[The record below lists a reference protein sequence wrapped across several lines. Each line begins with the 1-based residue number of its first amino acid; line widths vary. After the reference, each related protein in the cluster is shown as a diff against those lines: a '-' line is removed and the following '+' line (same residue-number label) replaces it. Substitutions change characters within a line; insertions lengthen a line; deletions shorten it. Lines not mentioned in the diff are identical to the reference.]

1 MPCRFSIIVPT
12 HDRPEQLLWCLE
24 ALAALRYPREEFEVI
39 VVNDGGAMPPA
50 RMLAPLA
57 ARIQFTLLTQE
68 NAGPARARNLGAER
82 ARGEYLAFTDD
93 DCAPTPDWLTA
104 LEQAF
109 RHAPEALVG
118 GRVIN
123 VVEGHVC
130 SEASQ
135 LLIEYLYGYYN
146 GAVDR
151 GANFFASNNLA
162 MSAPAFRALRGFA
175 PSFDR
180 AAGEDRDLCA
190 RWRLAEGR
198 FQYAPNAV
206 VRHAHVLTLA
216 AFSRQHFGYGRG
228 AYEFRLQQHARKG
241 AKRVRVEPLAFY
253 TRLLEFPFHHG
264 RPWRAVRLA
273 LLLGISQIANAAGFF
288 WERRSQRVGPRE
300 LGDARHE

>member
-12 HDRPEQLLWCLE
+12 HDRPEQLLWCLD

-39 VVNDGGAMPPA
+39 VVNDGGAMPPGD
-50 RMLAPLA
+50 MLAPLA
-57 ARIQFTLLTQE
+57 ERIQFTLLAQE
-68 NAGPARARNLGAER
+68 NSGPARARNLGAER

-104 LEQAF
+104 LEQAL
-109 RHAPEALVG
+109 RQAPEALVG
-118 GRVIN
+118 GRIIN
-123 VVEGHVC
+123 VVEGRLC

-175 PSFDR
+175 PSFGR
-180 AAGEDRDLCA
+180 AAAEDRDFCA
-190 RWRLAEGR
+190 RWRFAGGR
-198 FQYAPNAV
+198 FEYVPNAV

-216 AFSRQHFGYGRG
+216 AFAGQHFSYGRG
-228 AYEFRLQQHARKG
+228 AYKFRVEHTRREAKG
-241 AKRVRVEPLAFY
+241 VRVEPLAFY
-253 TRLLEFPFHHG
+253 TGLLKFPFHHG

-273 LLLGISQIANAAGFF
+273 LLLGVSQVANAAGFF
-288 WERRSQRVGPRE
+288 WERQSQGVDPRE
-300 LGDARHE
+300 LGKARHE

>member
-12 HDRPEQLLWCLE
+12 YDRPEQLLCCLD

-39 VVNDGGAMPPA
+39 VVNDGGAMPPGGK
-50 RMLAPLA
+50 LAPLVE
-57 ARIQFTLLTQE
+57 RIQFTLLAQE

-118 GRVIN
+118 GRIIN
-123 VVEGHVC
+123 VVEGHLC

-146 GAVDR
+146 GTVDR

-162 MSAPAFRALRGFA
+162 ISAPAFRALRGFA
-175 PSFDR
+175 PSFGR

-190 RWRLAEGR
+190 RWRFAGGR
-198 FQYAPNAV
+198 FQFAPNAV

-216 AFSRQHFGYGRG
+216 AFAGQHFGYGRG
-228 AYEFRLQQHARKG
+228 AYKFRVEHTRREVKG
-241 AKRVRVEPLAFY
+241 VRVESLAFY
-253 TRLLEFPFHHG
+253 TGLLGFPFHHG
-264 RPWRAVRLA
+264 RPLRAARLA
-273 LLLGISQIANAAGFF
+273 LLLGVAQVANAAGFF
-288 WERRSQRVGPRE
+288 WERLSQGVGPQE
-300 LGDARHE
+300 LGKARHE

>member
-1 MPCRFSIIVPT
+1 MPYRFSIVVPT
-12 HDRPEQLLWCLE
+12 RDRPEQLLWGLE
-24 ALAALRYPREEFEVI
+24 AFAALRYPREEFEVI
-39 VVNDGGAMPPA
+39 VVNDGGAMPPE

-57 ARIQFTLLTQE
+57 ERIQLTLLTQE
-68 NAGPARARNLGAER
+68 NTGPGRARNLGAQR

-104 LEQAF
+104 LDQAF

-118 GRVIN
+118 GRTIN
-123 VVEGHVC
+123 VVEGHLC

-146 GAVDR
+146 GTVDR

-162 MSAPAFRALRGFA
+162 LSASAFRALHGFA
-175 PSFDR
+175 PSFGL

-190 RWRLAEGR
+190 RWRLAGGR

-216 AFSRQHFGYGRG
+216 TFARQHFGYGRG
-228 AYEFRLQQHARKG
+228 AYKFRVHHTRREV
-241 AKRVRVEPLAFY
+241 KRVRIEPFAFY
-253 TRLLEFPFHHG
+253 TGMLEFPFHHG
-264 RPWRAVRLA
+264 SPWRAIRLA
-273 LLLGISQIANAAGFF
+273 LLLGVSQVANAAGFF
-288 WERRSQRVGPRE
+288 WERHSQGVGPRE
-300 LGDARHE
+300 LGGARHE

>member
-12 HDRPEQLLWCLE
+12 HDRPEQLLWCLA

-39 VVNDGGAMPPA
+39 VVNDGGAMPSE

-57 ARIQFTLLTQE
+57 ERIQFTLLTQD
-68 NAGPARARNLGAER
+68 NAGPARARNLGAEQ

-104 LEQAF
+104 LEHAF

-118 GRVIN
+118 GRIIN
-123 VVEGHVC
+123 VVERHLC

-135 LLIEYLYGYYN
+135 LLIEYLYDYYN
-146 GAVDR
+146 GGVDR

-162 MSAPAFRALRGFA
+162 LSAPAFRVVRGFA
-175 PSFDR
+175 PSFRR

-190 RWRLAEGR
+190 RWRLAGGR

-216 AFSRQHFGYGRG
+216 AFARQHFSYGRG
-228 AYEFRLQQHARKG
+228 AHKFRLQHTRRE
-241 AKRVRVEPLAFY
+241 AKCVRVEPLGFY
-253 TRLLEFPFHHG
+253 TGLLEFPFHHG
-264 RPWRAVRLA
+264 PAWRAVRLA
-273 LLLGISQIANAAGFF
+273 LLLGISQVANAAGFF
-288 WERRSQRVGPRE
+288 WERHSQGVLPRE
-300 LGDARHE
+300 LGEAPHE

>member
-12 HDRPEQLLWCLE
+12 HDRPEQLLWCLD

-39 VVNDGGAMPPA
+39 VVNDGGAMPPGG
-50 RMLAPLA
+50 MLALLA
-57 ARIQFTLLTQE
+57 ERIQITLLTQE

-82 ARGEYLAFTDD
+82 ARGDYLAFTDD
-93 DCAPTPDWLTA
+93 DCAPMPDWLTA

-109 RHAPEALVG
+109 HHAPEALVG

-123 VVEGHVC
+123 VVEGHLC

-135 LLIEYLYGYYN
+135 MLIEYLYGYYN

-175 PSFDR
+175 PSFGR
-180 AAGEDRDLCA
+180 AAGEDRDFCA
-190 RWRLAEGR
+190 RWRFAGGR
-198 FQYAPNAV
+198 FQYVPKAV

-216 AFSRQHFGYGRG
+216 AFAGQHFAYGRG
-228 AYEFRLQQHARKG
+228 AYKFRVEHTRREAKG
-241 AKRVRVEPLAFY
+241 VRVEPFTFY
-253 TRLLEFPFHHG
+253 TGLLGFPFHHG

-273 LLLGISQIANAAGFF
+273 LLLGVAQVANAAGFF
-288 WERRSQRVGPRE
+288 WERRNQGGGPQE
-300 LGDARHE
+300 LGKARHE